1 MIFQIIISRFSKTQN
16 KCFSISDFGLKQY
29 GKASTYLTEEA
40 KKSPLILL
48 LDHDLWQKRSD
59 ERVMTYANSA
69 KSDKSN
75 DFLTGFS
82 RSFRP
87 YNKR

>member
-1 MIFQIIISRFSKTQN
+1 MIFQNLISRFSKTQN

-29 GKASTYLTEEA
+29 RKASTYLIKEA

-48 LDHDLWQKRSD
+48 LDLDLWQKRND
-59 ERVMTYANSA
+59 KRVMTYANKR

-75 DFLTGFS
+75 GCLTGFS
-82 RSFRP
+82 RSFHP
-87 YNKR
+87 YNKQ

>member
-1 MIFQIIISRFSKTQN
+1 MIFQNLVSRFSKTQN

-29 GKASTYLTEEA
+29 EKASTYLTEEA

-59 ERVMTYANSA
+59 ERVMTYAN
-69 KSDKSN
+69 
-75 DFLTGFS
+75 
-82 RSFRP
+82 
-87 YNKR
+87 KRKER